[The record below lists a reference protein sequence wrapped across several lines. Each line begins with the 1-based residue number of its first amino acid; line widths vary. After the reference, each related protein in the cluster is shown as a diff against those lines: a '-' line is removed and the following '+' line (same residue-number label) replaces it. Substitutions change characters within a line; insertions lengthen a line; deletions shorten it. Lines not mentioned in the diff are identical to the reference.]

1 MDLEEAIKIALADS
15 EIELYDI
22 ERLKENDKNIL
33 RVYITK
39 KDGINLDMCSEVSKK
54 ISPLLDVYEPWV
66 KAYNLEVSSIGIE
79 RKLKKISHYQTAL
92 EEHIKV
98 KDFDKNVFKG
108 ILKEVNTEGIKI
120 LLEFENEDC
129 ESKKDIE
136 EVREKTLNF
145 GEISSAQTYYIW
157 D

>member
-1 MDLEEAIKIALADS
+1 MDLDEAIKTALGDS

-79 RKLKKISHYQTAL
+79 RKLKKISHYETAL
-92 EEHIKV
+92 GEHIKV

-108 ILKEVNTEGIKI
+108 ILKEVNTEGIKM
-120 LLEFENEDC
+120 LLEPENED
-129 ESKKDIE
+129 KKNEKDKQEIE
-136 EVREKTLNF
+136 EKTFNF
-145 GEISSAQTYYIW
+145 GEISTAQTYFIW
-157 D
+157 N